1 MRKEISEDLL
11 REQWIAEAVNLY
23 GNSKNAA
30 QDIEEFFLSELKVI
44 TFD

>member
-1 MRKEISEDLL
+1 MRKEISEQLL
-11 REQWIAEAVNLY
+11 KEEWFPEAVNLY

-44 TFD
+44 SFD